1 MLKIALFKGY
11 ARFLE
16 FPPFPDCCLP
26 AAYLTM
32 AELTKKTVD
41 AAQTR
46 GADLFLWDSELP
58 GFGLRVKKSGAKSFM
73 VQYRNANGRSRRL
86 TLGRYGVFTAEEARK
101 EAKLAL
107 GAVVRGSDP
116 AENRKLA
123 RGAMTIEELAK
134 EYWGKAERGLVLTRR
149 GEAKSVKTLYADKG
163 RIHRHIIPLI
173 GRRTVKDFTAT
184 DANRFLRDVIS
195 GKSATDVKT
204 KARGRA
210 IVTGGKGTAAR
221 TMGLLGGIFSYA
233 VAEGYRP
240 DNPINGIRRPKD
252 GTREWRLDD
261 AGYRR
266 LGKSLTAAE
275 ADGEHWQRILASRA
289 AAMTGCRLD
298 EIEGLLKTE
307 VDPAGMAL
315 RLRSTKDG
323 KSIRPVGS
331 SVIAVLKAASAKSD
345 SRYVFPA
352 IRTRS
357 KHHTGLTRWL
367 QKISAKDV
375 PGITSHGL
383 RHSFSSTAEDLGYSI
398 PTIKALIG
406 HSRASVTEGYI
417 HKIDSALV
425 TAADRIARHI
435 DDAMTGRKASK
446 VVQIRRHNLSTRL
459 G

>member
-1 MLKIALFKGY
+1 
-11 ARFLE
+11 
-16 FPPFPDCCLP
+16 
-26 AAYLTM
+26 M
-32 AELTKKTVD
+32 AKLTKRTVD
-41 AAQTR
+41 TAETT
-46 GADLFLWDSELP
+46 GADLFVWDDELP
-58 GFGLRVKKSGAKSFM
+58 GFGLRVKKSGAKSFL

-86 TLGRYGVFTAEEARK
+86 TLGRYGVLTVEEGRK

-107 GAVVRGSDP
+107 GDVVRGSDP

-123 RGAMTIEELAK
+123 RGAMTIEELAL
-134 EYWGKAERGLVLTRR
+134 EYLDKADRGLILTRR
-149 GEAKSVKTLYADKG
+149 GEAKSESTLYVDKG

-173 GRRTVKDFTAT
+173 GKRTVKDFTST
-184 DANRFLRDVIS
+184 DARRFQRDVIS

-221 TMGLLGGIFSYA
+221 TMGLLGGVFSHA
-233 VAEGYRP
+233 VSEGYRP
-240 DNPINGIRRPKD
+240 DNPISGIVRPKD
-252 GTREWRLDD
+252 RTREWRLDD

-266 LGKSLTAAE
+266 LGKCLAAAE
-275 ADGEHWQRILASRA
+275 AKREHWQRVLASRA
-289 AAMTGCRLD
+289 ATLTGCRLD

-307 VDPAGMAL
+307 VDPVGMAL
-315 RLRSTKDG
+315 RLGKTKGG

-331 SVIAVLKAASAKSD
+331 AVIAVLKAASAKSN
-345 SRYVFPA
+345 SKYVFPA
-352 IRTRS
+352 ITANS

-367 QKISAKDV
+367 QKISAKEV

-406 HSRASVTEGYI
+406 HARASVTEGYI

-425 TAADRIARHI
+425 AAADRIARHI
-435 DDAMTGRKASK
+435 DEAMTGRKAST
-446 VVQIRRHNLSTRL
+446 VVQLRKA
-459 G
+459 